1 MRATSRQFETR
12 AFAWS
17 VVRLLVAMVL
27 ILALMLAH
35 PIRRITDASKRNFES
50 CVASRNADTQGKQT
64 PAELYTRLGDCAAST

>member
-1 MRATSRQFETR
+1 MGTTTRQLETR

-17 VVRLLVAMVL
+17 VVRLLLAAVL
-27 ILALMLAH
+27 IVALMLAH

-50 CVASRNADTQGKQT
+50 CAASRNADTQGKQT